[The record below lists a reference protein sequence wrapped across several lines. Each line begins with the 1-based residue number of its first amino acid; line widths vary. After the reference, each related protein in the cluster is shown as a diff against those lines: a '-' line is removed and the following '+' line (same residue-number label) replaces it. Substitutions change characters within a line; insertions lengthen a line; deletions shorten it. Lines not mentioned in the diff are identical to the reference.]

1 MSRFIKKHKHE
12 IGVSPDD
19 LLFRGEKKIDEVLLR
34 IIDFDANN
42 LDENAVSTVSD
53 VLKYQEKDSVT
64 WFNVDGL
71 HNNTIMEEIAKGFK
85 LEKLILADVM
95 NTRHETKSTRI

>member
-19 LLFRGEKKIDEVLLR
+19 LIFRGDKKIDEVLLR
-34 IIDFDANN
+34 IIDYDANN
-42 LDENAVSTVSD
+42 LDENAISTIND

-85 LEKLILADVM
+85 LITLY
-95 NTRHETKSTRI
+95 